1 MFPLVFDPPMR
12 LSSRDSV
19 ESTMRLL
26 DRASSCEISFATV
39 MRRSSTKPG
48 LALMASPI
56 ISADFR
62 SPSALMMVLF
72 FSSCALST
80 VYRARSDCCAA
91 TCFCSTAF
99 SYSGLKLR
107 CVIAT
112 SSSKMLKSFARSTS
126 RCRII
131 RLTSSR
137 CRMSWLALYC
147 ATTLFRTSFTMEGK
161 TFSSKSV
168 PRDLYMSGSFKGFG
182 RQRARKEMLTIC
194 KSRLP
199 VSEVIVWGLALTSKT
214 IGRSNQGTRRC
225 SPSL

>member
-80 VYRARSDCCAA
+80 VYRARSDCCRA

-107 CVIAT
+107 WVIAT
-112 SSSKMLKSFARSTS
+112 SSNRMLKSLARSTS
-126 RCRII
+126 RCRIM

-137 CRMSWLALYC
+137 CKMSWLALYC

-161 TFSSKSV
+161 TLSSNSV
-168 PRDLYMSGSFKGFG
+168 PSDRYMSCNFAGLG
-182 RQRARKEMLTIC
+182 RQRARREILTIC
-194 KSRLP
+194 RSRLP
-199 VSEVIVWGLALTSKT
+199 VSEVIVWGLALTSNL
-214 IGRSNQGTRRC
+214 IGRSNHGSRKCT
-225 SPSL
+225 PSL